1 MSLARLGRL
10 IGVIVLMVGGAH
22 VSAAQDAPP
31 PRILLDQSPRA
42 VDYQLRR
49 LSDDQLLRVERRDD
63 DQRYRPVYMAIL
75 LRAGLPRADRA
86 EALAALARLSR
97 ASPVA
102 VLLEALGHV
111 PLDDQRSAEGLVAM
125 MAEQPIDRFRDDR
138 QIAIDHL
145 AQPDVPAPVMRGALA
160 GLLAGGE
167 PAASVWQLADARPGA
182 VAALLQALSAFPPD
196 RLDAMTPALGDRVEA
211 VVRRTTADEPARVA
225 AVQALA
231 RLRPHATTVSILA
244 PLMAAG
250 TAPDVQAAV
259 IAALLTL
266 SDAAW
271 AGAPVDEVVTRVIAW
286 LEAVPAADR
295 TGVAATDAM
304 ALGERLAEALPADRA
319 RTLRAGL
326 RALGVRVVRLETRPE
341 QVVFDLRWF
350 VVEAN
355 RPVQL
360 VFVNP
365 DAMPH
370 NVVIGA
376 PGSLERIGTAG
387 GQMPLPSD
395 PGIKPFVPDLPEV
408 LHATRLITQGN
419 SERLAFVA
427 PEVPGEYVFVCTFP
441 GHWVRMYGV
450 MLVVPSLAAWE
461 AAPTVPIDP
470 MTKQPFASQRTE

>member
-138 QIAIDHL
+138 QIASDHL

-244 PLMAAG
+244 PLMA
-250 TAPDVQAAV
+250 
-259 IAALLTL
+259 
-266 SDAAW
+266 
-271 AGAPVDEVVTRVIAW
+271 R
-286 LEAVPAADR
+286 
-295 TGVAATDAM
+295 
-304 ALGERLAEALPADRA
+304 
-319 RTLRAGL
+319 
-326 RALGVRVVRLETRPE
+326 
-341 QVVFDLRWF
+341 
-350 VVEAN
+350 
-355 RPVQL
+355 
-360 VFVNP
+360 
-365 DAMPH
+365 
-370 NVVIGA
+370 
-376 PGSLERIGTAG
+376 
-387 GQMPLPSD
+387 
-395 PGIKPFVPDLPEV
+395 
-408 LHATRLITQGN
+408 LHATNASVRIAWEPPQFHTLFERIRRGDVDLGCAPEPSMRSGLNSAVLFEEHFVLVTRKGHPGFTGSEDPLEAFCQWPHVFFGFRYPNIESVLEDSVARHGRHCLVRLSMPSFDQAADVI
-419 SERLAFVA
+419 SRSDMISVFPARLARLFGDRLQTLPLPVHLEGYRSCLYWDRGTEEDPGLRWLREEIRQVA
-427 PEVPGEYVFVCTFP
+427 
-441 GHWVRMYGV
+441 H
-450 MLVVPSLAAWE
+450 AAAAE
-461 AAPTVPIDP
+461 AAAP
-470 MTKQPFASQRTE
+470 MAA